1 MTLTCT
7 QCNRSTSLLVLQG
20 TLVQADTLQIEAHT
34 VQAAWT
40 AQDLRTATE
49 AYSEFT
55 FDVIIQG
62 KCLLNVGKNVRMQ
75 TDCKLHKIWPLLPA
89 WPLLRLI
96 SKYAV
101 ARLQYVSN

>member
-1 MTLTCT
+1 M
-7 QCNRSTSLLVLQG
+7 
-20 TLVQADTLQIEAHT
+20 QADTLQIEAHT

-40 AQDLRTATE
+40 AQDVRTATE

-55 FDVIIQG
+55 FDAIIQG

-75 TDCKLHKIWPLLPA
+75 TDCKLQKIWPLLPA
-89 WPLLRLI
+89 VASFSFLRII

-101 ARLQYVSN
+101 ARLQYVSNLKLS